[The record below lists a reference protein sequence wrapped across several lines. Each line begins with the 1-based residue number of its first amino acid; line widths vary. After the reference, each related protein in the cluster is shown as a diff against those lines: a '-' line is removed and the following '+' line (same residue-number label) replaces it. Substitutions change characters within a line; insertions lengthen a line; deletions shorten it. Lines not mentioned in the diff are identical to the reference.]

1 MSDVSIEIDWVTA
14 AMEIAGLI
22 AAIEIAGLTAA
33 IGIADVCM
41 CCLCSLLVLL
51 TSCAHTLYLCNITML
66 RLTRYP
72 INKKGFSPNNKKVAT
87 TMWSCNVLHDLR
99 HAHLR
104 QSHFKVATTMW
115 SCNVYIQLHDLRH
128 VHLQQSHFFFPYF
141 ASRHSFCLPPR
152 VYQPPDVPVEFGAR
166 HDVFPFHLDGPPF
179 LEGVGPRCAHGTAKC
194 LLNIASAL

>member
-1 MSDVSIEIDWVTA
+1 
-14 AMEIAGLI
+14 MEIAGLI

-41 CCLCSLLVLL
+41 CCLCSLLFLL

-72 INKKGFSPNNKKVAT
+72 INNNGFSPNNKKVAT

-104 QSHFKVATTMW
+104 
-115 SCNVYIQLHDLRH
+115 
-128 VHLQQSHFFFPYF
+128 QSHFFFPYF

-166 HDVFPFHLDGPPF
+166 HEVFPFHLTGPPS
-179 LEGVGPRCAHGTAKC
+179 LEGGGPRCAHGTAKC